1 MTKPAFRAALLAAA
15 ATSALAFPAAAFAA
29 PNDAVTTPAAKDS
42 ATDTAA
48 KDAAATPATDD
59 QSTSANQKGQAND
72 KQSLTSSD
80 IIVTGS
86 RTAESAPITAS
97 LTTTQPQSA
106 VSRDYIDNTTATA
119 DVNELIALTPG
130 VSISGAGNGYGLG
143 ETKATIRGFQDGEYN
158 VTYDSI
164 PFADTNNPTHHS
176 TSFFPSNTI
185 ETVVVDRGP
194 GNASQLG
201 QASFGGNI
209 NMYSRGVKDQMGGQV
224 EAILGNWNTFVARAE
239 LQSGAIDSLGG
250 TRIVLTG
257 QYLRSDGALTYSPVG
272 SKNLYGKAVIPIG
285 SANTLTIMSTWNR
298 NYYYQ
303 SDVAKGATCGSAT
316 TAGGTSTTAVDASGN
331 PLSQLTGQH
340 CAATS
345 DVGLYGRNFGLTNDP
360 SLASYYR
367 YNRTDKTTDFSYLRL
382 QSDLGSGFSMDNRAY
397 MYGYTNNT
405 WSGNGSTTVK
415 AVGGV
420 PTYSSPS
427 GGVIIGFG
435 GAGTPASPF
444 VAVKGPAA
452 DVLGYSKMNKYR
464 VFGYIGQVDYDFS
477 MGKIRVGGWYE
488 YAVTDRHL
496 VDFDMST
503 GMLSYNEKFNNGNG
517 TAAQNAL
524 PPTSQADLSYVQHS
538 TWNQYQLFGEFE
550 FRPIASL
557 SITPGVKYVHF
568 NRSIDATVNQKTR
581 LPLDTSATWTKTL
594 PFLTINWQAMSNWSF
609 YGQYAQGMYV
619 PDLSSFYSSSGQLS
633 TALDSLKPQ
642 TSTNYQVGT
651 VWHGDKISIDADAYI
666 INVNNKIGSCTTVG
680 CDTTLL
686 VNIGQVRYKGVEGQV
701 SYMPVTGLTLFANGS
716 YNYARSVTSGAQIAK
731 APFTTAAA
739 GFIYRNGGFRLSFN
753 QKYTGA
759 QYATEFS
766 GDPDLRLYRIK
777 AYSIGDFAISQ
788 EIGKNLRL
796 GVTVNNV
803 FNSRA
808 VTSIANSSSGAPSTT
823 INGTSYQSGYG
834 QLDQFNYLPPRSF
847 QVSARLKF

>member
-1 MTKPAFRAALLAAA
+1 MNRTAFRATLLAAA
-15 ATSALAFPAAAFAA
+15 ATSAFLLPAAAIAG
-29 PNDAVTTPAAKDS
+29 PDATPAATKEAD
-42 ATDTAA
+42 AGAA
-48 KDAAATPATDD
+48 KDASAPATDD

-106 VSRDYIDNTTATA
+106 VSRDYIDNATATS
-119 DVNELIALTPG
+119 DFNELIALTPG
-130 VSISGAGNGYGLG
+130 VSISGTGNGYGLG

-209 NMYSRGVKDQMGGQV
+209 NMYSRGVKDEMGGQV

-272 SKNLYGKAVIPIG
+272 SKNLYAKAVIPIG
-285 SANTLTIMSTWNR
+285 SANTLTVMSTWNR

-303 SDVAKGATCGSAT
+303 SDVLKGSTCGSAT
-316 TAGGTSTTAVDASGN
+316 TPKGSTVALGPDGT
-331 PLSQLTGQH
+331 PLTQLTGTN
-340 CAATS
+340 CS
-345 DVGLYGRNFGLTNDP
+345 SSSNVGVYGRNYGLGNDP
-360 SLASYYR
+360 TKQDYWK

-405 WSGNGSTTVK
+405 WSGNTGNVVT
-415 AVGGV
+415 
-420 PTYSSPS
+420 
-427 GGVIIGFG
+427 GFS
-435 GAGTPASPF
+435 GAGTPASPYKA
-444 VAVKGPAA
+444 VAGPAT
-452 DVLGYSKMNKYR
+452 DILGYSKMNKYR
-464 VFGYIGQVDYDFS
+464 VFGYIGQLNYDFS

-488 YAVTDRHL
+488 YAVTDRHNI
-496 VDFDMST
+496 DFDLTT
-503 GMLSYNEKFNNGNG
+503 GQPSYNEKFNNGNG
-517 TAAQNAL
+517 TSAQNAL
-524 PPTSQADLSYVQHS
+524 PPISQANLSYVQHS
-538 TWNQYQLFGEFE
+538 KWNQYQLFAEFE

-568 NRSIDATVNQKTR
+568 NRSIDAAVNQKSR

-594 PFLTINWQAMSNWSF
+594 PFLTVNWQAMTNWSF

-619 PDLSSFYSSSGQLS
+619 PDLSSFYSSSGQLAS
-633 TALDSLKPQ
+633 ALDSLKPQ
-642 TSTNYQVGT
+642 TTTNYQIGT
-651 VWHGDKISIDADAYI
+651 VWHGNKLSIDADAYI
-666 INVNNKIGSCTTVG
+666 INVNNKIGSCTGTLPA
-680 CDTTLL
+680 CDSTLL
-686 VNIGQVRYKGVEGQV
+686 INIGQVRYKGIEGQV

-716 YNYARSVTSGAQIAK
+716 YNYARSVTTGAQIAK

-753 QKYTGA
+753 QKYTGP
-759 QYATEFS
+759 QYATEFN
-766 GDPDLRLYRIK
+766 GNPDLRLYRIK
-777 AYSIGDFAISQ
+777 PYSIGDFAISQ

-796 GVTVNNV
+796 GVTVSNV

-808 VTSIANSSSGAPSTT
+808 VTAIANSSSGAPTVT
-823 INGTSYQSGYG
+823 INGTSYQNGYG

>member
-1 MTKPAFRAALLAAA
+1 ML
-15 ATSALAFPAAAFAA
+15 PAAAIAG
-29 PNDAVTTPAAKDS
+29 PDATPAATKEADAGATKDPS
-42 ATDTAA
+42 A
-48 KDAAATPATDD
+48 PATDD

-106 VSRDYIDNTTATA
+106 VSRDYIDNATATS
-119 DVNELIALTPG
+119 DFNELIALTPG
-130 VSISGAGNGYGLG
+130 VSISGAGNGYGFS
-143 ETKATIRGFQDGEYN
+143 ETKATIRGFKDGEYN

-164 PFADTNNPTHHS
+164 PFADTNDPTHHS

-201 QASFGGNI
+201 QATYGGNI
-209 NMYSRGVKDQMGGQV
+209 NLYSRGVKDEMGGQV
-224 EAILGNWNTFVARAE
+224 EGILGNWNTFVGRFE
-239 LQSGAIDSLGG
+239 LQSGKIDALNG

-272 SKNLYGKAVIPIG
+272 SKNLYAKAVIPIG

-303 SDVAKGATCGSAT
+303 SDVNKGATCGSAST
-316 TAGGTSTTAVDASGN
+316 PNGSTVALGPDGTQLT
-331 PLSQLTGQH
+331 QLTGTN
-340 CAATS
+340 CSASST
-345 DVGLYGRNFGLTNDP
+345 VGVYGRNYGLSNDP
-360 SLASYYR
+360 TQMDYWK

-382 QSDLGSGFSMDNRAY
+382 QSDLGSGLSMDNRAY

-405 WSGNGSTTVK
+405 WSGNTGTVITGFSGSGTSADPYK
-415 AVGGV
+415 A
-420 PTYSSPS
+420 
-427 GGVIIGFG
+427 I
-435 GAGTPASPF
+435 
-444 VAVKGPAA
+444 KGPAT
-452 DVLGYSKMNKYR
+452 DILGYSKLNKYR
-464 VFGYIGQVDYDFS
+464 VWGYIGQLNYDFS

-488 YAVTDRHL
+488 HAVTDRHT
-496 VDFDMST
+496 VDFDLTT
-503 GMLSYNEKFNNGNG
+503 GTYSYNEKFNPVTG
-517 TAAQNAL
+517 TASANPGIDVANL
-524 PPTSQADLSYVQHS
+524 AYVQHS
-538 TWNQYQLFGEFE
+538 KWNQFQLFGEFE
-550 FRPIASL
+550 FRPIDSL

-568 NRSIDATVNQKTR
+568 ERGIDAAVNQKSR
-581 LPLDTSATWTKTL
+581 FPLDASATWTKTL
-594 PFLTINWQAMSNWSF
+594 PFLTVNWQAMSNWSF

-619 PDLSSFYSSSGQLS
+619 PDLSSFYSTSSQLS
-633 TALDSLKPQ
+633 TTLDALKPQ

-651 VWHGDKISIDADAYI
+651 VWHGDKVSIDADAYI
-666 INVNNKIGSCTTVG
+666 ININNKIGSCTGTFPA
-680 CDTTLL
+680 CDKTLL
-686 VNIGQVRYKGVEGQV
+686 INIGQVRYKGVEGQV
-701 SYMPVTGLTLFANGS
+701 SYMPIKGLTLFANGS
-716 YNYARSVTSGAQIAK
+716 YNYAHSVKTGAQIAK
-731 APFTTAAA
+731 APFSTAAA

-753 QKYTGA
+753 QKYTGP
-759 QYATEFS
+759 QYATEFD
-766 GDPDLRLYRIK
+766 GNPAMRLYRIRP
-777 AYSIGDFAISQ
+777 YSIGDFAISQ
-788 EIGKNLRL
+788 EIGRNLRL

-808 VTSIANSSSGAPSTT
+808 VTAIANDKTGAPTS
-823 INGTSYQSGYG
+823 NGFQSGYG

>member
-1 MTKPAFRAALLAAA
+1 MNRTAFRATLLAAA
-15 ATSALAFPAAAFAA
+15 ATSAFLLPAAAIAGPDAA
-29 PNDAVTTPAAKDS
+29 VPALVSDADAN
-42 ATDTAA
+42 TAA
-48 KDAAATPATDD
+48 KDASTPGTDD

-106 VSRDYIDNTTATA
+106 VSRDYIDNATATS
-119 DVNELIALTPG
+119 DFNELIALTPG

-143 ETKATIRGFQDGEYN
+143 ETKATIRGFKDGEYN

-185 ETVVVDRGP
+185 ETIVVDRGP

-201 QASFGGNI
+201 QATYGGNI
-209 NMYSRGVKDQMGGQV
+209 NLYSRGVKDEMGGQV
-224 EAILGNWNTFVARAE
+224 EAILGNWNTFLARAE
-239 LQSGAIDSLGG
+239 FQSGKIDSLGG
-250 TRIVLTG
+250 TRVVLTG
-257 QYLRSDGALTYSPVG
+257 QYLRSDGALSYSPVG

-303 SDVAKGATCGSAT
+303 SDVNNGATCGSAT
-316 TAGGTSTTAVDASGN
+316 TAGGTSTMAVDASGN
-331 PLSQLTGQH
+331 QLTQLTGQN
-340 CAATS
+340 CAAGS
-345 DVGLYGRNFGLTNDP
+345 QVGVYGRNYGLSNDP
-360 SLASYYR
+360 TQQDYWK

-405 WSGNGSTTVK
+405 WSGNGSTSVK
-415 AVGGV
+415 AKDGV
-420 PTYSSPS
+420 PAFSSSS
-427 GGVIIGFG
+427 GGVVTGFS
-435 GAGTPASPF
+435 GAGTASDPYK
-444 VAVKGPAA
+444 AIAGPAT
-452 DVLGYSKMNKYR
+452 DILGYSKLNKYR
-464 VFGYIGQVDYDFS
+464 VWGYIGQLNYDFS
-477 MGKIRVGGWYE
+477 MGKIRLGGWYE
-488 YAVTDRHL
+488 YAVTDRHT
-496 VDFDMST
+496 VDFDLTT
-503 GMLSYNEKFNNGNG
+503 GGYSYNEKFSSG
-517 TAAQNAL
+517 TAATSAL
-524 PPTSQADLSYVQHS
+524 PPTSVANLAYVQHS
-538 TWNQYQLFGEFE
+538 KWNQYQLFGEFE
-550 FRPIASL
+550 FHPFDSL

-568 NRSIDATVNQKTR
+568 NRSIDAAVNQKSR

-594 PFLTINWQAMSNWSF
+594 PFLTVNWQAMTNWSF
-609 YGQYAQGMYV
+609 YAQYAQGMYV
-619 PDLSSFYSSSGQLS
+619 PDLSSFYSTSGQLS
-633 TALDSLKPQ
+633 ATLDALKPQ

-651 VWHGDKISIDADAYI
+651 VWHGNRLSIDADAYI
-666 INVNNKIGSCTTVG
+666 INIDNKIGSCTGTAPA
-680 CDTTLL
+680 CDKTLL
-686 VNIGQVRYKGVEGQV
+686 INIGQVRYKGVEGQV
-701 SYMPVTGLTLFANGS
+701 SYMPITGLTLFGNGS
-716 YNYARSVTSGAQIAK
+716 YNYAHSVTTDAQIAK

-739 GFIYRNGGFRLSFN
+739 GFIYRNGGFRLSFS

-759 QYATEFS
+759 QYATEYD
-766 GDPDLRLYRIK
+766 GNPNLRLYRIK
-777 AYSIGDFAISQ
+777 PYSIGDFAISQ
-788 EIGKNLRL
+788 EIGRNLRL

-808 VTSIANSSSGAPSTT
+808 VTAISNSSSGAPTAT
-823 INGTSYQSGYG
+823 INGKSYQSGYG

>member
-1 MTKPAFRAALLAAA
+1 MNRTAFRATLLAAA
-15 ATSALAFPAAAFAA
+15 ATSAFLLPAAAIAGPDAAA
-29 PNDAVTTPAAKDS
+29 PAPVKDADANS
-42 ATDTAA
+42 AA
-48 KDAAATPATDD
+48 KDASTPATDD

-106 VSRDYIDNTTATA
+106 VSRDYIDSTTATA

-130 VSISGAGNGYGLG
+130 VSISGAGNGYGFG

-209 NMYSRGVKDQMGGQV
+209 NMYSRGVKDEMGGQV

-250 TRIVLTG
+250 TRIVVTG

-272 SKNLYGKAVIPIG
+272 SKNLYAKAVVPIG
-285 SANTLTIMSTWNR
+285 SANTLTVMSTWNR
-298 NYYYQ
+298 NHYYQ
-303 SDVAKGATCGSAT
+303 SDVLKGATCGSAT
-316 TAGGTSTTAVDASGN
+316 KGITGFANAAVGPDGSALTQLSGEN
-331 PLSQLTGQH
+331 
-340 CAATS
+340 CAAS
-345 DVGLYGRNFGLTNDP
+345 SNVGAYGRNYGLGNDP
-360 SLASYYR
+360 TQQDYWK

-405 WSGNGSTTVK
+405 WSGNTGNVVT
-415 AVGGV
+415 GF
-420 PTYSSPS
+420 S
-427 GGVIIGFG
+427 G
-435 GAGTPASPF
+435 AETPASPYKA
-444 VAVKGPAA
+444 VAGPAT
-452 DVLGYSKMNKYR
+452 DILGYSKMNKYR
-464 VFGYIGQVDYDFS
+464 VLGYIGQLNYDFS
-477 MGKIRVGGWYE
+477 MGKIRLGGWYE
-488 YAVTDRHL
+488 QAATDRHL
-496 VDFDMST
+496 VDFDLTT
-503 GMLSYNEKFNNGNG
+503 GTPSYNEKFNNGNG
-517 TAAQNAL
+517 TSAQNAL
-524 PPTSQADLSYVQHS
+524 PPISQANLSYVQHS

-568 NRSIDATVNQKTR
+568 NRSIDAAVNQKTR

-594 PFLTINWQAMSNWSF
+594 PFLTVNWQAMTNWSF

-642 TSTNYQVGT
+642 TTTNYQIGT
-651 VWHGDKISIDADAYI
+651 VWHGNKISIDADAYI
-666 INVNNKIGSCTTVG
+666 INVNNKIGTCTTVG

-716 YNYARSVTSGAQIAK
+716 YNYAHSVTTGAQIAK
-731 APFTTAAA
+731 APFSTAAA

-753 QKYTGA
+753 QKYTGP
-759 QYATEFS
+759 QYATEFN
-766 GDPDLRLYRIK
+766 GNPNLRLYRIK
-777 AYSIGDFAISQ
+777 PYSIGDFAISQ
-788 EIGKNLRL
+788 EIGRNLRL

-808 VTSIANSSSGAPSTT
+808 VTAIANSSSGAPTVT

>member
-1 MTKPAFRAALLAAA
+1 MNRTAFRATLLAAA
-15 ATSALAFPAAAFAA
+15 ATSAFLLPAHAIAG
-29 PNDAVTTPAAKDS
+29 PDATTV
-42 ATDTAA
+42 AA
-48 KDAAATPATDD
+48 KDADAGTAKDASVPATDD

-106 VSRDYIDNTTATA
+106 VSRDYIDNATATS
-119 DVNELIALTPG
+119 DFNELIALTPG
-130 VSISGAGNGYGLG
+130 VSISGAGNGYGLS

-209 NMYSRGVKDQMGGQV
+209 NLYSRGVKDEMGGQV

-239 LQSGAIDSLGG
+239 LQSGKIDSLGG
-250 TRIVLTG
+250 ARVVLTG
-257 QYLRSDGALTYSPVG
+257 QYMRSDGALTYSPVG

-285 SANTLTIMSTWNR
+285 SANTLTVMSTWNR

-303 SDVAKGATCGSAT
+303 SDVLKGATCGSAT
-316 TAGGTSTTAVDASGN
+316 KGIAGFSNAALGPDGKALTQLSGEN
-331 PLSQLTGQH
+331 
-340 CAATS
+340 CAAS
-345 DVGLYGRNFGLTNDP
+345 SNVGVYGRNYGLGNDP
-360 SLASYYR
+360 TQQDYWK

-405 WSGNGSTTVK
+405 WSGNTGNV
-415 AVGGV
+415 V
-420 PTYSSPS
+420 S
-427 GGVIIGFG
+427 GFS
-435 GAGTPASPF
+435 GAGTPASPYKA
-444 VAVKGPAA
+444 VAGPAT
-452 DVLGYSKMNKYR
+452 DILGYSKMNKYR
-464 VFGYIGQVDYDFS
+464 VWGYIGQVDYDFS

-488 YAVTDRHL
+488 YAVTDRHNI
-496 VDFDMST
+496 DFDLTT
-503 GMLSYNEKFNNGNG
+503 GQPSYNEKFNNGNG
-517 TAAQNAL
+517 TTAQNAL
-524 PPTSQADLSYVQHS
+524 PPTTLANINYLQHS
-538 TWNQYQLFGEFE
+538 KWNQYQLFGEFE
-550 FRPIASL
+550 FRPIDSL

-568 NRSIDATVNQKTR
+568 NRSIDAAVNQKTR

-633 TALDSLKPQ
+633 SALDSLKPQ
-642 TSTNYQVGT
+642 TTTNYQVGT
-651 VWHGDKISIDADAYI
+651 VWHGNKISVDADAYI
-666 INVNNKIGSCTTVG
+666 INVNNKIGTCTTTG

-716 YNYARSVTSGAQIAK
+716 YNYARSVTTGAQIAK

-753 QKYTGA
+753 QKYTGP

-766 GDPDLRLYRIK
+766 GNPDLRLYRIRP
-777 AYSIGDFAISQ
+777 YSIGDFAISQ

-808 VTSIANSSSGAPSTT
+808 VTAIANSSSGAPTVT
-823 INGTSYQSGYG
+823 INGKSYQSGYG
-834 QLDQFNYLPPRSF
+834 QADQFSYLPPRSF

>member
-1 MTKPAFRAALLAAA
+1 MNRTAFRTTLLAAA
-15 ATSALAFPAAAFAA
+15 ATSAFLLPAAAIAGPDAAA
-29 PNDAVTTPAAKDS
+29 PAPVKDADAN
-42 ATDTAA
+42 TAA
-48 KDAAATPATDD
+48 KDASTPATDD

-106 VSRDYIDNTTATA
+106 VSRDYIDNATATS
-119 DVNELIALTPG
+119 DFNELIALTPG
-130 VSISGAGNGYGLG
+130 VSISGAGNGYGFG

-209 NMYSRGVKDQMGGQV
+209 NMYSRGVKDEMGGQV

-250 TRIVLTG
+250 TRIVVTG

-272 SKNLYGKAVIPIG
+272 SKNLYAKAVVPIG
-285 SANTLTIMSTWNR
+285 SANTLTVMSTWNR
-298 NYYYQ
+298 NHYYQ
-303 SDVAKGATCGSAT
+303 SDVLKGATCGSAT
-316 TAGGTSTTAVDASGN
+316 KGITGFANAAVGPDGSALTQLSGENCAGSSN
-331 PLSQLTGQH
+331 
-340 CAATS
+340 
-345 DVGLYGRNFGLTNDP
+345 VGVYGRNYGLGNDP
-360 SLASYYR
+360 TQMDYWK

-405 WSGNGSTTVK
+405 WSGNTGNVVT
-415 AVGGV
+415 
-420 PTYSSPS
+420 
-427 GGVIIGFG
+427 GFS
-435 GAGTPASPF
+435 GAGTPASPYKA
-444 VAVKGPAA
+444 VAGPAT
-452 DVLGYSKMNKYR
+452 DILGYSKMNKYR
-464 VFGYIGQVDYDFS
+464 VLGYIGQLNYDFS
-477 MGKIRVGGWYE
+477 MGKIRLGGWYE
-488 YAVTDRHL
+488 QAATDRHL
-496 VDFDMST
+496 IDFDLTT
-503 GMLSYNEKFNNGNG
+503 GTPSYNEKFNNGNG
-517 TAAQNAL
+517 TSAQNVL
-524 PPTSQADLSYVQHS
+524 PPISQANLSYVQHS

-568 NRSIDATVNQKTR
+568 TRGIDALVNQKSR

-594 PFLTINWQAMSNWSF
+594 PFLTVNWQAMSNWSF

-619 PDLSSFYSSSGQLS
+619 PDLSSFYSASGQLS
-633 TALDSLKPQ
+633 TALGSLKPQ

-651 VWHGDKISIDADAYI
+651 VWHGNKISLDADAYI
-666 INVNNKIGSCTTVG
+666 INVNNKIGTCTAVG

-716 YNYARSVTSGAQIAK
+716 YNYARNVSTGAQVAK

-753 QKYTGA
+753 QKYTGP
-759 QYATEFS
+759 QYATEFN
-766 GDPDLRLYRIK
+766 GNPNLRLYRIK
-777 AYSIGDFAISQ
+777 PYSIGDFAISQ

-808 VTSIANSSSGAPSTT
+808 VTAISNSASGAPTVT
-823 INGTSYQSGYG
+823 INGTSYQNGYG

>member
-1 MTKPAFRAALLAAA
+1 MNRSVFRATLLAAA
-15 ATSALAFPAAAFAA
+15 ATGAFLLPAAAIAG
-29 PNDAVTTPAAKDS
+29 PDATAS
-42 ATDTAA
+42 AA
-48 KDAAATPATDD
+48 KDADANAPAKDSSAPAPDD

-106 VSRDYIDNTTATA
+106 VSRDYIDNATATS
-119 DVNELIALTPG
+119 DFNELIALTPG
-130 VSISGAGNGYGLG
+130 VSISGTGNGYGLG

-209 NMYSRGVKDQMGGQV
+209 NLYSRGVKDEMGGQV
-224 EAILGNWNTFVARAE
+224 EAILGNWSTFVARAE
-239 LQSGAIDSLGG
+239 LQSGKIDSLGG

-285 SANTLTIMSTWNR
+285 SANTLTVMSTWNR

-303 SDVAKGATCGSAT
+303 SDVLKGSTCGSAQKGYT
-316 TAGGTSTTAVDASGN
+316 TVDPNTGKPVTFANAALGPDGQPLTQLSGTN
-331 PLSQLTGQH
+331 
-340 CAATS
+340 CAAS
-345 DVGLYGRNFGLTNDP
+345 SNVGVYGRNYGLGNDP
-360 SLASYYR
+360 TQQDYWK

-405 WSGNGSTTVK
+405 WSGNTGTVI
-415 AVGGV
+415 
-420 PTYSSPS
+420 T
-427 GGVIIGFG
+427 GFSA
-435 GAGTPASPF
+435 AGTPPTYKA
-444 VAVKGPAA
+444 VAGPAT
-452 DVLGYSKMNKYR
+452 DILGYSKMNKYR
-464 VFGYIGQVDYDFS
+464 VWGYIGQVDYDFS

-488 YAVTDRHL
+488 YAVTDRHNI
-496 VDFDMST
+496 DFDLTT
-503 GMLSYNEKFNNGNG
+503 GQPSYNEKANLG
-517 TAAQNAL
+517 TPATSAL
-524 PPTSQADLSYVQHS
+524 PPTTLANINYLQHS
-538 TWNQYQLFGEFE
+538 KWNQYQLFAEFE
-550 FRPIASL
+550 FRPIDSL

-568 NRSIDATVNQKTR
+568 NRSIDAAVNQKTR

-642 TSTNYQVGT
+642 TTTNYQIGT
-651 VWHGDKISIDADAYI
+651 VWHGNKLSIDADGYI

-716 YNYARSVTSGAQIAK
+716 YNYARSVTTGAQIAK

-753 QKYTGA
+753 QKYTGP
-759 QYATEFS
+759 QYATEFN
-766 GDPDLRLYRIK
+766 GNPNLRLYRIK
-777 AYSIGDFAISQ
+777 PYSIGDFAISQ

-808 VTSIANSSSGAPSTT
+808 VTAIANSSSGAPTA
-823 INGTSYQSGYG
+823 NGFQNGYG
-834 QLDQFNYLPPRSF
+834 QLDQFSYLPPRSF